1 MRNAGMV
8 AALQRWR
15 ENTTESKAMV
25 AKSTRV
31 VLRWKLQVV
40 VRCLEAWRELT
51 AQEVRKR
58 DLMGRIVAR
67 MLQRSL
73 SLAMDLWQQ
82 HLSAARRALA
92 AALELWS
99 TSLSDLARQRNIMD
113 RILRRILDAKM
124 AAGQTAV
131 GELAACLSDPCVY
144 ALTTFALCLHFLTC
158 G

>member
-1 MRNAGMV
+1 MRLHLWSGWTFCAKR
-8 AALQRWR
+8 QRD
-15 ENTTESKAMV
+15 V
-25 AKSTRV
+25 
-31 VLRWKLQVV
+31 
-40 VRCLEAWRELT
+40 
-51 AQEVRKR
+51 
-58 DLMGRIVAR
+58 MGRIVAR
-67 MLQRSL
+67 VLQRSL
-73 SLAMDLWQQ
+73 PLAMDLWQQ
-82 HLSAARRALA
+82 HLSAAREWRAEEERRQSVVSRFVRRMLKQA
-92 AALELWS
+92 QAVALVRWS